1 MINEILFQIYPYIAL
16 AVFAIGCWARF
27 DLNPPSIAWYQQQL
41 ARVGY
46 AVPQTGELDV
56 TTRHVLAAFQ
66 MHFRPALYNGE
77 PDAQSAAI
85 LQVLNG
91 K

>member
-1 MINEILFQIYPYIAL
+1 L
-16 AVFAIGCWARF
+16 AAAGLGVWPNAKAVAQQKARF
-27 DLNPPSIAWYQQQL
+27 DLNLPSIAWYQQQL